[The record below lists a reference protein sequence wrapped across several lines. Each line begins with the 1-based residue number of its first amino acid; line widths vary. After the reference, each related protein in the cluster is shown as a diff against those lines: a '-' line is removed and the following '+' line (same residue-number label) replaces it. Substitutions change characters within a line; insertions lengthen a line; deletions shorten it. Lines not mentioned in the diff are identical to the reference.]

1 VEKTPSAYREIWNRK
16 PALREIYNDIYRRI
30 VAVSVPGPTLEIGG
44 GSGNFKAFAPDTVSS
59 DIMPAAWL
67 DLVCDAQR
75 LPFAD
80 ASFAN
85 IVMVDVLH
93 HVESP
98 LRFLQE
104 IERVLRP
111 GGRLIFCEPAIT
123 PLSGI
128 FYRLFHDEPV
138 DMAADPLAATTISAD
153 KDPWD
158 SNQAIPTLLV
168 GKYRDALARSVPGLT
183 LERVDLFSFAAYP
196 LSGGFQPWSLLP
208 NALVRPLL
216 KLEWLSR
223 HVFGRLAAFRLLA
236 VFSRAPDEALPR
248 TSRPSTSE

>member
-1 VEKTPSAYREIWNRK
+1 LDQTPVAYREVWDRK
-16 PALREIYNDIYRRI
+16 PVLREIYGDIYRRI
-30 VAVSVPGPTLEIGG
+30 LAAAVPGPILEIGG
-44 GSGNFKAFAPDTVSS
+44 GSGNFKEFAPGSISS
-59 DIMPAAWL
+59 DIMLAPWL

-93 HVESP
+93 HIESP

-104 IERVLRP
+104 IQRVLQP
-111 GGRLIFCEPAIT
+111 NGRLIFCEPAIT
-123 PLSGI
+123 PLSGL
-128 FYRLFHDEPV
+128 FYRLFHEEPV
-138 DMAADPLAATTISAD
+138 DMSADPLAVVTISTD

-168 GKYRDALARSVPGLT
+168 GKFRDALTRAVPGLSFESV
-183 LERVDLFSFAAYP
+183 ERFSFLAYP
-196 LSGGFQPWSLLP
+196 LSGGFQPWCALP
-208 NALVRPLL
+208 EFMARPLL

-223 HVFGRLAAFRLLA
+223 PIFGRLAAFRLLA
-236 VFSRAPDEALPR
+236 VYRKTA
-248 TSRPSTSE
+248 